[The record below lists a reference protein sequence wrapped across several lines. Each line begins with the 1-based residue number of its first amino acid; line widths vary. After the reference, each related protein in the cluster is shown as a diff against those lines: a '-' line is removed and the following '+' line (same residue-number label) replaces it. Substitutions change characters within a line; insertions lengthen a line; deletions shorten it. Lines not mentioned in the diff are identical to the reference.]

1 MKINKQQ
8 TGSGTKIALIVSGVV
23 LLACIVLTVLVGT
36 QKAQMSDVLK
46 NIFAIVLCVDII
58 VFAYTGCKLL
68 GLLKTI
74 KKCRF
79 SPPSGKN
86 AK

>member
-23 LLACIVLTVLVGT
+23 LLACIILTVLVGT

-46 NIFAIVLCVDII
+46 NIFAIVLCVDVI

-74 KKCRF
+74 KK
-79 SPPSGKN
+79 
-86 AK
+86 

>member
-36 QKAQMSDVLK
+36 QKAQMTDVVK
-46 NIFAIVLCVDII
+46 NIF

-74 KKCRF
+74 KK
-79 SPPSGKN
+79 
-86 AK
+86 

>member
-36 QKAQMSDVLK
+36 PKAQMTDVVK
-46 NIFAIVLCVDII
+46 NIFAIVLCVDVI
-58 VFAYTGCKLL
+58 VFAYTGCKML
-68 GLLKTI
+68 GHLKKI
-74 KKCRF
+74 KK
-79 SPPSGKN
+79 
-86 AK
+86 

>member
-74 KKCRF
+74 KNDRF

>member
-36 QKAQMSDVLK
+36 QKAQMTDV
-46 NIFAIVLCVDII
+46 V
-58 VFAYTGCKLL
+58 
-68 GLLKTI
+68 KTSSPSSSAWTSS
-74 KKCRF
+74 CLPTRAASCSAF
-79 SPPSGKN
+79 SRQ
-86 AK
+86 

>member
-36 QKAQMSDVLK
+36 QKAQMTDVVKK
-46 NIFAIVLCVDII
+46 NIFAIVLCVDVI

-74 KKCRF
+74 KK
-79 SPPSGKN
+79 
-86 AK
+86 

>member
-36 QKAQMSDVLK
+36 QKAQMTDVLK
-46 NIFAIVLCVDII
+46 NIFAIVLCVDVI
-58 VFAYTGCKLL
+58 VFAYTSCKLL

-74 KKCRF
+74 KK
-79 SPPSGKN
+79 
-86 AK
+86 